1 MSTTAYRY
9 KAINDAGEVVEGALD
24 GESEDAVAA
33 KLQASGFMPIR
44 IDSGAGGRLRDL
56 LSIEI
61 FPSRQSLSR
70 KEVMLVT
77 RELATL
83 MNAQLELEKT
93 LEILQSLTESN
104 RAKAIL
110 SRILDDV
117 RGGDSLADALA
128 NHPDSFSPLYV
139 SMVRAGEA
147 GGDLEG
153 VFTHLT
159 AYLEQMD
166 AVREETQSAL
176 IYPAILALTTCGA
189 VLVLIGFVLP
199 RFKPLFESAGDK
211 LPFVT
216 KVVMTIG
223 DFVDGYWWLL
233 SAACLALALTI
244 RALLRSPGTRSQWDN
259 RVIRMPWIGDVLRKI
274 ETARL
279 VRTLG
284 TLLTNGVPMLSALEI
299 ARETINNG
307 AFKSDLVSVIASVKE
322 GKRLSEEMENQEL
335 LPGMASQLLRVG
347 EESGQLEAMLI
358 KMAEIYDHEV
368 QRSIRR
374 FLAILTPALT
384 VFLGILIA
392 GVIVSILVAILSV
405 NEIAF

>member
-9 KAINDAGEVVEGALD
+9 KAINDTGEVVEGTLD
-24 GESEDAVAA
+24 GDSQDAVAA

-44 IDSGAGGRLRDL
+44 IDSGSGGRVRNL
-56 LSIEI
+56 LSTEI
-61 FPSRQSLSR
+61 LPNRRSLSR

-83 MNAQLELEKT
+83 LNARLELEKT
-93 LEILQSLTESN
+93 LEILQSLTESE

-117 RGGDSLADALA
+117 RGGESLADAMA
-128 NHPDSFSPLYV
+128 SHPESFSALYV

-153 VFTHLT
+153 VFAHLT
-159 AYLEQMD
+159 AYLEQMES
-166 AVREETQSAL
+166 VREETQSAL
-176 IYPAILALTTCGA
+176 IYPAILAATTCGA

-199 RFKPLFESAGDK
+199 RFKSLFESAGDK

-216 KVVMTIG
+216 KVVMTVG

-233 SAACLALALTI
+233 SIVCLALVLTI
-244 RALLRSPGTRSQWDN
+244 HILLRTPGTRARWDN
-259 RVIRMPWIGDVLRKI
+259 RLIRMPWIGDVLRKI

-279 VRTLG
+279 MRTLG
-284 TLLTNGVPMLSALEI
+284 TLLLNGVPMLTALEI
-299 ARETINNG
+299 ARETVNNG
-307 AFKSDLVSVIASVKE
+307 AFKSDLVTVTSAVKE
-322 GKRLSEEMENQEL
+322 GKRLSEEIESQEL
-335 LPGMASQLLRVG
+335 LPAMAGQLLRVG
-347 EESGQLEAMLI
+347 EESGQLESMLI
-358 KMAEIYDHEV
+358 KTAEIYDHEV

-374 FLAILTPALT
+374 FLAFLTPALT